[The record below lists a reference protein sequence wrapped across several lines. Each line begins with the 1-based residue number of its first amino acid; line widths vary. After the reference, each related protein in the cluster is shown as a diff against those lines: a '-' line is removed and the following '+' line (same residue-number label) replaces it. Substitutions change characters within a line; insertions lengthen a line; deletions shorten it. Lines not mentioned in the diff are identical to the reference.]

1 MWSYPDF
8 ADGVLQL
15 AVVYLPEADGVE
27 LSLVQVRHGT
37 VTCLLT
43 QRLGSIHGV
52 LKIIPNRKISIGSN
66 STFVFSLRERVA

>member
-1 MWSYPDF
+1 MVWSHPDF

-43 QRLGSIHGV
+43 QRLGSIQGV
-52 LKIIPNRKISIGSN
+52 LKIIPNQEINISDKTTVGYICI
-66 STFVFSLRERVA
+66 FL